1 MYKYFPELN
10 KPNDFETYLRQKQF
24 DYKIEKKRFIED
36 VKPLQDIL
44 LKYKDLFKRID
55 TLDILIN
62 ASDGYNSDTLKPLS
76 YEEWQSYGGFLT
88 FKEENH
94 YYIENL
100 KNKINL
106 SVNEIYNLLLNYL
119 KYNQYFICMYP
130 KLRTFLEETKNML
143 IDAMDDL
150 EKRSSIE
157 LDYKKKPYIHKS
169 PNAWYITPNGFLY
182 NTGGNRGHK
191 NGNLINPFYN
201 IIYESL
207 KKNKEIPIIDNYKEI
222 NTILK
227 RGYITNEEFK
237 YYANLMYDVPT
248 ILTPEVER
256 DIEREKFI
264 MDLPYEKFKKIKHED
279 LPHPRRSCQKNLITL
294 VIGIFAAET
303 SLFQSFVRLNDS
315 QRKSEIFEEL
325 MNMCNNYLPDILVR
339 FCQFHKIESM
349 LNKTITTSS
358 INGINDF
365 KEYLDRGWEL
375 HIIPGI
381 VYDKEIDKI
390 SEVDFN
396 SYYIENHI
404 EKQLN
409 KYDYKGKV
417 KILTYE
423 NKKTQ

>member
-1 MYKYFPELN
+1 
-10 KPNDFETYLRQKQF
+10 
-24 DYKIEKKRFIED
+24 
-36 VKPLQDIL
+36 
-44 LKYKDLFKRID
+44 
-55 TLDILIN
+55 
-62 ASDGYNSDTLKPLS
+62 
-76 YEEWQSYGGFLT
+76 
-88 FKEENH
+88 
-94 YYIENL
+94 
-100 KNKINL
+100 
-106 SVNEIYNLLLNYL
+106 
-119 KYNQYFICMYP
+119 MYP

-169 PNAWYITPNGFLY
+169 PNAWYITPNVFLY

-294 VIGIFAAET
+294 VIGILAAET

>member
-1 MYKYFPELN
+1 
-10 KPNDFETYLRQKQF
+10 
-24 DYKIEKKRFIED
+24 
-36 VKPLQDIL
+36 
-44 LKYKDLFKRID
+44 
-55 TLDILIN
+55 
-62 ASDGYNSDTLKPLS
+62 
-76 YEEWQSYGGFLT
+76 
-88 FKEENH
+88 
-94 YYIENL
+94 
-100 KNKINL
+100 
-106 SVNEIYNLLLNYL
+106 
-119 KYNQYFICMYP
+119 
-130 KLRTFLEETKNML
+130 
-143 IDAMDDL
+143 
-150 EKRSSIE
+150 
-157 LDYKKKPYIHKS
+157 
-169 PNAWYITPNGFLY
+169 
-182 NTGGNRGHK
+182 
-191 NGNLINPFYN
+191 
-201 IIYESL
+201 
-207 KKNKEIPIIDNYKEI
+207 
-222 NTILK
+222 
-227 RGYITNEEFK
+227 
-237 YYANLMYDVPT
+237 MYDVPT

-256 DIEREKFI
+256 DIERKNLLWTYH
-264 MDLPYEKFKKIKHED
+264 MKNLKDKTWRSSTPKKK
-279 LPHPRRSCQKNLITL
+279 LSKNLITL